1 MKIMMFAHGGCLNR
15 GCEAIARS
23 TSKMIKENINT
34 AYISVASLRKE
45 SDTALEY
52 VNDIFDGSCINESLN
67 IFEKMRVFYELK
79 ILKSEDYILKK
90 RYLNTIRK
98 IGDFDL
104 FLSIGGDNYCYGEQ
118 EWIYVIDKNIKKKKK
133 KLVLWACSIGEED
146 ISEKKIKDLCKFDLI
161 LARESLTYDVLK
173 SKGLNNVKLVAD
185 PAFTMEKEEL
195 PLPKGW
201 KENDTIGLNFSP
213 LVLKRNKESKSAIN
227 QLIEHILSKTQSVIA
242 LTPHVMEN
250 DIDNNDYELLK
261 EIYEK
266 YKNNNRVI
274 LLPDNLNAVQ
284 YKGYIARM
292 RFFIGARTHATIAA
306 YSNKVPTMVLG
317 YSIKS
322 RGIAKD
328 LFGEEKLVLGI
339 NDISNVEKLTS
350 GFDELLRDENEII
363 TTLEKRI
370 PEIKKMSYK
379 GVEYLKELFN

>member
-1 MKIMMFAHGGCLNR
+1 M
-15 GCEAIARS
+15 
-23 TSKMIKENINT
+23 
-34 AYISVASLRKE
+34 
-45 SDTALEY
+45 
-52 VNDIFDGSCINESLN
+52 
-67 IFEKMRVFYELK
+67 
-79 ILKSEDYILKK
+79 
-90 RYLNTIRK
+90 
-98 IGDFDL
+98 
-104 FLSIGGDNYCYGEQ
+104 
-118 EWIYVIDKNIKKKKK
+118 
-133 KLVLWACSIGEED
+133 
-146 ISEKKIKDLCKFDLI
+146 
-161 LARESLTYDVLK
+161 
-173 SKGLNNVKLVAD
+173 
-185 PAFTMEKEEL
+185 
-195 PLPKGW
+195 
-201 KENDTIGLNFSP
+201 
-213 LVLKRNKESKSAIN
+213 
-227 QLIEHILSKTQSVIA
+227 
-242 LTPHVMEN
+242 
-250 DIDNNDYELLK
+250 LK